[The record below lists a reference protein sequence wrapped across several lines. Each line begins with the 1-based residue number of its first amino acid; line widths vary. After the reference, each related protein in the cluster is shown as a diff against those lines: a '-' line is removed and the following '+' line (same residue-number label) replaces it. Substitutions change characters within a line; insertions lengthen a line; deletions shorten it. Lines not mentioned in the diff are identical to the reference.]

1 MTIDETIKALLKE
14 LGETKLVCVTK
25 TVDPARINEA
35 IRAGVTIIG
44 ENRVQEFEDKCDGIL
59 PCEKHLIGH
68 LQTNKVKK
76 AVQLFDVIQSVDSLK
91 LIRDIDRKA
100 ADNDKIQQV
109 FLQVNI
115 GREPQKFGFFEEEI
129 GQVITEIRSLRNVRV
144 QGLMCMAPFVPPEQT
159 RPYFRSMKT
168 LFDKMQQELRVTR
181 DKQDRQGIQN
191 NIDIRELSMGMSGD
205 YRVAIEEGAT
215 VVRVGS
221 AIFGDREY
229 KR

>member
-1 MTIDETIKALLKE
+1 MTIDETVKVLLKE

-35 IRAGVTIIG
+35 IRAGATIIG
-44 ENRVQEFEDKCDGIL
+44 ENRVQEFEEKCDEIL

-100 ADNDKIQQV
+100 GDNDKIQQV

-115 GREPQKFGFFEEEI
+115 GREPQKFGFAEEEI
-129 GQVITEIRSLRNVRV
+129 GQVITKVRSLRNIQVN
-144 QGLMCMAPFVPPEQT
+144 GFMCMAPFVPPEQT
-159 RPYFRSMKT
+159 RPYFRSMKN
-168 LFDKMQQELRVTR
+168 LFYKMQQELRVTL
-181 DKQDRQGIQN
+181 DKQDTQDIKN

-205 YRVAIEEGAT
+205 YKVAMEEGAT
-215 VVRVGS
+215 IVRVGS

-229 KR
+229 